1 MVKICK
7 VVNTSFNLGKALCEI
22 ASLYLTSMSSTLGHQ
37 ILKGSHVRINVL
49 L

>member
-7 VVNTSFNLGKALCEI
+7 VVNTSFNLGKVLCEVV
-22 ASLYLTSMSSTLGHQ
+22 SLYLTLISSTLGYQ

-49 L
+49 M